1 MKRKMK
7 KFNLWTGVSIVILL
21 LFLLFIVYPLFNT
34 LKNSVYTTSGGFTL
48 ENFRKFFG
56 ESYYFSTLLN
66 SIKVAFGTMVCSLI
80 IGVPLAYVATI
91 YELRGNRIL
100 QVLII
105 LCSMSAP
112 FVGAYSWILLLGR
125 SGAVTVFFK
134 DVLHITLPSIYGF
147 GGIMLVMTSKLFPL
161 VYLYVCGALKNIDS
175 SLLEAS
181 ESMGCTGLKKFFRIT
196 VQLCMPSIVAVGFM
210 VFIRAMADF
219 GTPLLIGEGY
229 RTFSV
234 EIYQQYV
241 GEAGTDHS
249 FAAAISI
256 IAILIT
262 AILFFG
268 QKLLSNHYSY
278 KMNALHPIQK
288 KKAKGPM
295 NIVIHVFAYLVTAI
309 AFLPQIYVIYTS
321 FKKTS
326 RSGTAFVK
334 GYTLDNYKSFFSR
347 MGSAVPNTLL
357 IGVVTLI
364 FTVVISVLVAYLVVR
379 HNNAMN
385 QVIDTL
391 SMLPYVIPGSVVG
404 ISLVMSF
411 NSGPIVLVGTVVI
424 MIVAISIRRMPYTI
438 RSSVATLQQ
447 IPVTVEEAAESLGT
461 SRLKTFAKISVPMMA
476 NGIFSG
482 AILSWITI
490 LTELSSSI
498 ILYSSKTT
506 TLTLATYIFVSR
518 GTYGSA
524 AASATILTIFTT
536 ISLLLFFKI
545 SKSQDLAL

>member
-1 MKRKMK
+1 MKSKAG
-7 KFNLWTGVSIVILL
+7 KFNLWTGVSIFILI

-34 LKNSVYTTSGGFTL
+34 LKNSVLDSSGGFTMN
-48 ENFRKFFG
+48 NFRKFFG
-56 ESYYFSTLLN
+56 EDYYFSTLLN
-66 SIKVAFGTMVCSLI
+66 SIKVALGTMICSLI
-80 IGVPLAYVATI
+80 IGVPLAYISTV
-91 YELRGNRIL
+91 YKLHGNRIL
-100 QVLII
+100 QVIII

-125 SGAVTVFFK
+125 AGAITVFFK
-134 DVLHITLPSIYGF
+134 DVFHISVPSIYGY

-161 VYLYVCGALKNIDS
+161 VYLYVCGALKNIDN

-181 ESMGCTGLKKFFRIT
+181 ESMGCTGIRKFFRIT
-196 VQLCMPSIVAVGFM
+196 IQLSMPSILAVAFM

-234 EIYQQYV
+234 EIYKQYV
-241 GEAGTDHS
+241 GESGTDHS
-249 FAAAISI
+249 FAAAISV

-262 AILFFG
+262 AVLFFG
-268 QKLLSNHYSY
+268 QKLLAKHYSY

-288 KKAKGPM
+288 KKAKGIM
-295 NIVIHVFAYLVTAI
+295 SVVMHGFAYIVTAVS
-309 AFLPQIYVIYTS
+309 FLPQIYVIYTS

-326 RSGTAFVK
+326 RSGTAFIE
-334 GYTLDNYKSFFSR
+334 GYTLDNYRSFFSR

-357 IGVVTLI
+357 IGVVTLVV
-364 FTVVISVLVAYLVVR
+364 TVVISVLVAYLVVR
-379 HNNAMN
+379 RNNAMN
-385 QVIDTL
+385 QIIDTL

-411 NSGPIVLVGTVVI
+411 NSGPLVLAGTVVI

-461 SRLKTFAKISVPMMA
+461 SRFKTFIKISVPMMA

-524 AASATILTIFTT
+524 AASATILTVFTT
-536 ISLLLFFKI
+536 VSLLLFFKV
-545 SKSQDLAL
+545 SKSQDLTL